1 MLNTSSANCI
11 LDHVCNYNTY
21 IIWIAPM
28 CLTDYSQNVYM
39 ISNVYPQQVT
49 AAQCFS
55 HSSDKIIII
64 TVISNWAWEESTAR
78 ITPKRL
84 LFIFCLFATTSASAL
99 WTTRRGL
106 TLFIIHLKTATTPTK
121 CVDGPRGRNCTQ
133 TYTRTPCGGADGWFI
148 SIHPIHRSTYH
159 RFTPNHRQNARH
171 SSNHHHHRLATAS

>member
-1 MLNTSSANCI
+1 MLITSSANCI

-106 TLFIIHLKTATTPTK
+106 TLFIIHLKTATTPT
-121 CVDGPRGRNCTQ
+121 VPE
-133 TYTRTPCGGADGWFI
+133 GAIAHKLTHEHHVVVLMVGSYP
-148 SIHPIHRSTYH
+148 SIQSIAAHIIVSHPTTDKMHGTLRIIIIID
-159 RFTPNHRQNARH
+159 
-171 SSNHHHHRLATAS
+171 